1 MMTIGDRIK
10 QLRRKNSLTQD
21 DLAEKLST
29 TKQTIHKYENNIIT
43 NIPADKIEWAGTTQH
58 ILSPLTMTMK
68 NGAMR
73 SWQK

>member
-43 NIPADKIEWAGTTQH
+43 NIPADKIESLALAPVSYTHLDVYKRQ
-58 ILSPLTMTMK
+58 
-68 NGAMR
+68 A
-73 SWQK
+73 

>member
-43 NIPADKIEWAGTTQH
+43 
-58 ILSPLTMTMK
+58 
-68 NGAMR
+68 R
-73 SWQK
+73 R